1 MKKDKI
7 LKDLIDSLSKLVGIL
22 EMDPGCQWIEAFR
35 NSLNQAQSLV
45 GRNYGK
51 EELRNLSTSI
61 THVYGGM
68 GSFNDYW
75 PGIYDPNTGR
85 YTQIPG
91 TEDFKNVSGEVYNLA
106 LELRVIGRY

>member
-35 NSLNQAQSLV
+35 NSLNQTRSLV
-45 GRNYGK
+45 GSNYGK
-51 EELRNLSTSI
+51 EELVNLSSSI

-91 TEDFKNVSGEVYNLA
+91 TEDFEKISNEVYEIA
-106 LELRVIGRY
+106 IKLREK